1 MVLTRAALAKLNKE
15 ELILFFLEN
24 DDKLNSNIAN
34 LTNQLAEVNKTL
46 ARMESQSEMSKT
58 INSALKKRIISLE
71 KQRWRNE
78 QYFSA

>member
-24 DDKLNSNIAN
+24 DDKLNSSIAN

-46 ARMESQSEMSKT
+46 ARMESQLEMSKT
-58 INSALKKRIISLE
+58 LNNALKKRIISLE
-71 KQRWRNE
+71 KQCWRNE

>member
-46 ARMESQSEMSKT
+46 ARMESQLEMLKT
-58 INSALKKRIISLE
+58 INNALKKRIISLE
-71 KQRWRNE
+71 KQCWRNE

>member
-15 ELILFFLEN
+15 ELILFILEN

>member
-71 KQRWRNE
+71 KQCWRNE